1 MSRLT
6 SETKEVWVV
15 LLHLP
20 GDNAICEL
28 AEYDYECKQ
37 GALARAH
44 EELSEYIEKTGCDG
58 YCTLEHRVVPIYK

>member
-1 MSRLT
+1 MSTLT

-28 AEYDYECKQ
+28 AEYGYDCKED
-37 GALARAH
+37 ALARAH
-44 EELSEYIEKTGCDG
+44 EELNEYIEKTGCDG